1 MFSYGVKKLI
11 MEHLTLFYINN
22 VNCFEKKNLK
32 IHLHTNVW
40 PSSRSQPAPFSCCVF
55 IPDLTFDLSLCAFVH
70 DLQRR
75 KKHKQNTFLLRSL
88 KPFSHISEPL
98 FTQGNH
104 EAFWVTP
111 PPPPPPST
119 THTLVRSH
127 LCLLW
132 HLHQHW
138 RWFIGNVGGVFND
151 PESTTETK
159 QINITSTQAPDSFK
173 RNDISDHL
181 LSFKM
186 AHHKTLS
193 YS

>member
-1 MFSYGVKKLI
+1 MAVIQITTCTFFL
-11 MEHLTLFYINN
+11 L
-22 VNCFEKKNLK
+22 C
-32 IHLHTNVW
+32 IHTRPDLWPVLVCVRPW
-40 PSSRSQPAPFSCCVF
+40 PSA
-55 IPDLTFDLSLCAFVH
+55 
-70 DLQRR
+70 
-75 KKHKQNTFLLRSL
+75 KKETQTKHFPPEKPETFLTYFRAFIYPGKSWGIL
-88 KPFSHISEPL
+88 
-98 FTQGNH
+98 GNP
-104 EAFWVTP
+104 P

-138 RWFIGNVGGVFND
+138 RWFIGNVGSVFTD

-181 LSFKM
+181 LSFKITK
-186 AHHKTLS
+186 HWVIPKKLS
-193 YS
+193 VD

>member
-1 MFSYGVKKLI
+1 MFSYGVKKFI

-111 PPPPPPST
+111 PPPPSLHHIHTCTFTPVPAVTPSPT
-119 THTLVRSH
+119 LTLVHRKCWRCFQWSRINHRNQTDQHHINSSPRFIQKKRHLRS
-127 LCLLW
+127 
-132 HLHQHW
+132 
-138 RWFIGNVGGVFND
+138 FIIF
-151 PESTTETK
+151 
-159 QINITSTQAPDSFK
+159 
-173 RNDISDHL
+173 
-181 LSFKM
+181 
-186 AHHKTLS
+186 
-193 YS
+193 